1 MMMMKKKWGILA
13 SACCCCCN
21 RALMSNFLFCVATAT
36 TGDDRA
42 PPKARPSSLFS
53 ILFFHFNITRVYLWS
68 LQIPESVRRH
78 KKNGWRT
85 RWWWTV
91 GVKLHLCR
99 GETPLFV
106 FFFSRWSIPNS
117 WQVFFLFLLSVP
129 VAHPHRGWPFIM
141 LCCLL
146 TGTCRHLSSIY
157 VRARWTIPLLGNRHV
172 SSYLDAFVFFFFLFL
187 FEWIRKSQ
195 GPCVSNGV
203 NFAGYSAFASLTHV
217 RAPIVLANQIHR
229 PSSFLEADEMFV
241 EIQWIQLYFSF
252 CSCICDW
259 RGRKMKRAASCI

>member
-117 WQVFFLFLLSVP
+117 WQVFFCSCCRFLLLTP
-129 VAHPHRGWPFIM
+129 TEDGHL
-141 LCCLL
+141 LCCAAFWLEPVDTFRL
-146 TGTCRHLSSIY
+146 YTCVRVELFHCWETDTSRHISTHLSSSSSCSCSSEFER
-157 VRARWTIPLLGNRHV
+157 VKGRV
-172 SSYLDAFVFFFFLFL
+172 SPM
-187 FEWIRKSQ
+187 EWI
-195 GPCVSNGV
+195 
-203 NFAGYSAFASLTHV
+203 SLDIARLRHLPTSEH
-217 RAPIVLANQIHR
+217 RLSSPIRSIDLLL
-229 PSSFLEADEMFV
+229 SSKPTRCL
-241 EIQWIQLYFSF
+241 
-252 CSCICDW
+252 
-259 RGRKMKRAASCI
+259 

>member
-106 FFFSRWSIPNS
+106 FFFLVGRY
-117 WQVFFLFLLSVP
+117 Q
-129 VAHPHRGWPFIM
+129 
-141 LCCLL
+141 
-146 TGTCRHLSSIY
+146 T
-157 VRARWTIPLLGNRHV
+157 
-172 SSYLDAFVFFFFLFL
+172 LDRFFFFVLVVGSCCSPPQRMAIYYVVLPFDWNL
-187 FEWIRKSQ
+187 STPFVYIRACALNYSIVGKPTRLVISRRICLLLLVLVRVNSKESRTVCLQWSEFRWI
-195 GPCVSNGV
+195 
-203 NFAGYSAFASLTHV
+203 
-217 RAPIVLANQIHR
+217 
-229 PSSFLEADEMFV
+229 
-241 EIQWIQLYFSF
+241 
-252 CSCICDW
+252 
-259 RGRKMKRAASCI
+259 

>member
-1 MMMMKKKWGILA
+1 MMMKKKWGILA

-78 KKNGWRT
+78 KKKRVAYSLVMN
-85 RWWWTV
+85 
-91 GVKLHLCR
+91 R
-99 GETPLFV
+99 GSEASLMPRRDAIICI
-106 FFFSRWSIPNS
+106 FFSRWSIPNS

-172 SSYLDAFVFFFFLFL
+172 SSYLDAFVFFLFL

-259 RGRKMKRAASCI
+259 RGRKMKRTTSCI